1 MYNLQQRRWVVAH
14 IMRGAALC
22 DLRRIG
28 LGFDSRLLLLF
39 APLVPGED
47 ALVRSDEVG
56 EALLL
61 LGGLVSV
68 RG

>member
-1 MYNLQQRRWVVAH
+1 
-14 IMRGAALC
+14 MRGAALC

-39 APLVPGED
+39 APLVAGED

-61 LGGLVSV
+61 LVGLVSV